1 MPPLKRYPLILAGA
15 LTLVMLVPFLSG
27 IILPAGGFWNVHSFP
42 WVRFC
47 TVRWL
52 CVAFVLVDLQTDGDF
67 RWISRF
73 SGVRSFV
80 VLAVHALM
88 GLVSLACLAT
98 VDKPVDPVPP
108 LLHLLAV
115 LMVVVVPLV
124 VIGLLAAR
132 GQVQDPTV
140 TPSWTWRGPLALC
153 VIAGA
158 LTGVALNQHEY
169 AIRQQ
174 IRYELREMHAQRDAQ
189 VRQGLGDL
197 ARLRPDDPLEHWLP
211 FCQANT
217 TEISARAREAI
228 RARPHLTAEL
238 SALLRGTD
246 EPRRAAAL
254 QFLAANIRALPA
266 ELISP
271 VKEALAATAASMRT
285 RIAANPA
292 LPADTFDEDCFAA
305 ANLALE
311 NPEAA
316 ADFVKPIRRM
326 RDALAGMPGASAPGH
341 GQAALD
347 AWLQQ
352 SDPTASR

>member
-1 MPPLKRYPLILAGA
+1 MPPLRRYPLILAGA
-15 LTLVMLVPFLSG
+15 LTLVMLVPFLPG
-27 IILPAGGFWNVHSFP
+27 NILPAGGFWNVHSFP

-108 LLHLLAV
+108 VLRLLAV
-115 LMVVVVPLV
+115 VMVMVVPLV
-124 VIGLLAAR
+124 VISLLARR
-132 GQVQDPTV
+132 GQVQDLAV
-140 TPSWTWRGPLALC
+140 TPSRTWHVLIALC
-153 VIAGA
+153 VLASG

-174 IRYELREMHAQRDAQ
+174 IRHELRDLHAQRDAQ

-197 ARLRPDDPLEHWLP
+197 ARLLPDDPLARWLP
-211 FCQANT
+211 FSQADT
-217 TEISARAREAI
+217 AEVAAQAKEAV
-228 RARPHLTAEL
+228 RARPHLTTEL

-246 EPRRAAAL
+246 EPERTAAL
-254 QFLAANIRALPA
+254 RFLADNVRALPA
-266 ELISP
+266 ELIAP
-271 VKEALAATAASMRT
+271 VQDALAATAASMRA

-292 LPADTFDEDCFAA
+292 LPADTFDEACFAA

-311 NPEAA
+311 NPEATV
-316 ADFVKPIRRM
+316 DFVNPIRRM

-352 SDPTASR
+352 NDPTASR